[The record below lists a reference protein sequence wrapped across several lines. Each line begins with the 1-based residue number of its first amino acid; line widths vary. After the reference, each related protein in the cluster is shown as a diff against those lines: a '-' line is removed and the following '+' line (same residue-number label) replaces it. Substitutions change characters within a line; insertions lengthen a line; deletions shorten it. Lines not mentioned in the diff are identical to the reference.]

1 MRSFTALWLGRLEWW
16 LSWLEWWLGRLEWW
30 LSWLEWWLGRL
41 EWWLSWLEWWLSWLE
56 WWFSWLEWWL
66 SRLESYEYMLLVRDF
81 VELMES
87 VRGTSH
93 CVELSVTLGGN
104 GLITQPP

>member
-1 MRSFTALWLGRLEWW
+1 MRSFTALWLGRLEW
-16 LSWLEWWLGRLEWW
+16 R
-30 LSWLEWWLGRL
+30 
-41 EWWLSWLEWWLSWLE
+41 LSWLEWWLSW
-56 WWFSWLEWWL
+56 
-66 SRLESYEYMLLVRDF
+66 LESYEYMLLVRDF
-81 VELMES
+81 VELMEC